1 MAETNLTGRTLKQY
15 QLVGKLGAGGMGDV
29 YRARDTVLG
38 RDAAVKVLHADR
50 LPDGEARQRF
60 LREARAASALNHPNV
75 VTVYE
80 IGSDNGV
87 DFIAMEFVG
96 GQTLQSLM
104 RQRRLRIAEAAS
116 YAAQAADALGKA
128 HAAGVVHRDIKPSNL
143 AITAD
148 GLVKV
153 LDFGLARLNEAAIP
167 DGDDSTRHV
176 MFATRAGMII
186 GTIAY
191 MSPEQAR
198 GDEAG
203 PPSDVFSLGIVLFE
217 MLSGQRPF
225 EGSSEMARLHNLHFT
240 PPKDLRQL
248 APDVPE
254 GLARIVA
261 RMLEKE
267 PAARYSLMADV
278 RQELRQFAAAEGLGA
293 PLSAAEG
300 SRSTESAARS
310 AFNRSPSDSALNP
323 SAERQ
328 TWRPPALT
336 IAIAGAVLV
345 AIVVAGGVALWMLPA
360 RSPATH
366 GWPSAAT
373 AGAAIDPDATPHDL
387 YVKARGLLDRFDREA
402 NPGLAITLLERA
414 IEKDSNFAPA
424 YAALTEA
431 YHFRYQVSPDP
442 QWVNLMQQNAQRALQ
457 LNPDLAA
464 AHVAMAVVLS
474 DQKKGPEADAA
485 FRRAIDLDPRG
496 VAYRWM
502 SVAPYKTKEQVTD
515 SLQRAL
521 ALDPNNWV
529 VLMELGLQHYR
540 DAEYTKALSFWEKA
554 RDASP
559 DNVRVLANLSAAYH
573 MLDRDDEAASTLQ
586 RAIEVEPAARL
597 FTNLGT
603 LRFFQGRYADA
614 VPPLERAV
622 ELSPNRYLYWANL
635 ADAYRWAPGAKA
647 KAANAY
653 ARAIEIIRAEI
664 AKKPDD
670 VDLQSRLALF
680 LAKSGDKDAALGA
693 LRSLDQKASL
703 QGVMLFRIGV
713 AYEVCGV
720 RDKALAAIENA
731 LKAGYA
737 AKEIRGEPELL
748 NLRSDIRF
756 HKMIAAPPAVGS
768 PAQK

>member
-1 MAETNLTGRTLKQY
+1 VKALGVGAGARIITAPRPILAETNLTGRTLKQY

-80 IGSDNGV
+80 IGSDDGV

-96 GQTLQSLM
+96 GETLQSLM

-176 MFATRAGMII
+176 KFATRAGMII

-203 PPSDVFSLGIVLFE
+203 PASDVFSLGIVLFE

-254 GLARIVA
+254 GLACIVA

-267 PAARYSLMADV
+267 PTARYSLMADV

-293 PLSAAEG
+293 PLRAAE
-300 SRSTESAARS
+300 
-310 AFNRSPSDSALNP
+310 
-323 SAERQ
+323 ERQ
-328 TWRPPALT
+328 TTRPPALT
-336 IAIAGAVLV
+336 IAIAGAVLA

-360 RSPATH
+360 RSPATR
-366 GWPSAAT
+366 GRPPATT
-373 AGAAIDPDATPHDL
+373 AGAAIDPDATPRDL

-414 IEKDSNFAPA
+414 IEKDANFAPA

-431 YHFRYQVSPDP
+431 YHFRHQVSPDQ
-442 QWVNLMQQNAQRALQ
+442 QWVNLMQQNAQRAIQ

-464 AHVAMAVVLS
+464 AHVAMAIALS

-485 FRRAIDLDPRG
+485 FRRAIDLDPRSAQ
-496 VAYRWM
+496 AYRWM
-502 SVAPYKTKEQVTD
+502 SVAPYRTKAQVTD
-515 SLQRAL
+515 SFQRAL

-540 DAEYTKALSFWEKA
+540 ESEYAKALSFWEKA

-680 LAKSGDKDAALGA
+680 LAKSDDKDAALGA

-713 AYEVCGV
+713 AYEVCGA
-720 RDKALAAIENA
+720 RDKALAAIEKA

-756 HKMIAAPPAVGS
+756 HKMIAALPAAGS

>member
-1 MAETNLTGRTLKQY
+1 VAETNLTGRTLKQY

-38 RDAAVKVLHADR
+38 RDAAVKVLHAER

-87 DFIAMEFVG
+87 DFIAMEFVPG
-96 GQTLQSLM
+96 ETLQSLM
-104 RQRRLRIAEAAS
+104 RQRRLSIAEAAS
-116 YAAQAADALGKA
+116 YAAQTADALGKA
-128 HAAGVVHRDIKPSNL
+128 HAVGIVHRDIKPSNL

-153 LDFGLARLNEAAIP
+153 LDFGLARLNDAAIP
-167 DGDDSTRHV
+167 DGDDSTRHAK
-176 MFATRAGMII
+176 FATRAGTII

-203 PPSDVFSLGIVLFE
+203 PMSDVFSLGIVLFE

-240 PPKDLRQL
+240 PPKELRQL
-248 APDVPE
+248 APDVPD
-254 GLARIVA
+254 GLAHIVA

-267 PAARYSLMADV
+267 PAARYSAMADL
-278 RQELRQFAAAEGLGA
+278 RQELRPFAAAEGFEA
-293 PLSAAEG
+293 PSRSLDGPRSDFGRPASSAAL
-300 SRSTESAARS
+300 RASADREDL
-310 AFNRSPSDSALNP
+310 RSPV
-323 SAERQ
+323 R
-328 TWRPPALT
+328 T
-336 IAIAGAVLV
+336 IAIAA
-345 AIVVAGGVALWMLPA
+345 AILMGLAAAGAGGRWMMM
-360 RSPATH
+360 RR
-366 GWPSAAT
+366 SAAT
-373 AGAAIDPDATPHDL
+373 DGGPSAKTAGVAIDPNATARDL
-387 YVKARGLLDRFDREA
+387 YLKARGLLDRFDREA
-402 NPGLAITLLERA
+402 NPGLAIPLLQRA
-414 IEKDSNFAPA
+414 IEKDASFAPA

-431 YHFRYQVSPDP
+431 YHFRNQVSPDP
-442 QWVNLMQQNAQRALQ
+442 QWVNMMQQNAQRAIQ
-457 LNPDLAA
+457 LNPDLAV
-464 AHVAMAVVLS
+464 AHIAMGIVLS
-474 DQKKGPEADAA
+474 DQNKGLEAEAA

-496 VAYRWM
+496 ALPYRWM
-502 SVAPYKTKEQVTD
+502 SVAPYKTKQEVADT
-515 SLQRAL
+515 LLRAL
-521 ALDPNNWV
+521 ALDPSNWV

-540 DAEYTKALSFWEKA
+540 DAEYAKALSFWQKA
-554 RDASP
+554 RDAAP

-586 RAIEVEPAARL
+586 RAIEVEPAPRL

-603 LRFFQGRYADA
+603 LRFFQGRYAEA

-622 ELSPNRYLYWANL
+622 ELGPNRYLYWANL
-635 ADAYRWAPGAKA
+635 ADAYRWAPGTKA
-647 KAANAY
+647 KAADAY
-653 ARAIEIIRAEI
+653 ARAIEIIRADI
-664 AKKPDD
+664 AKKPGDA
-670 VDLQSRLALF
+670 DLQSRLALF
-680 LAKSGDKDAALGA
+680 LAKSGDKDAAV
-693 LRSLDQKASL
+693 RSLAALDQKAPL

-713 AYEVCGV
+713 AYEVCGA
-720 RDKALAAIENA
+720 RDKALAAIESA

-737 AKEIRGEPELL
+737 EKEIRGEPELL

-756 HKMIAAPPAVGS
+756 HKMIAAASATGS
-768 PAQK
+768 AANK